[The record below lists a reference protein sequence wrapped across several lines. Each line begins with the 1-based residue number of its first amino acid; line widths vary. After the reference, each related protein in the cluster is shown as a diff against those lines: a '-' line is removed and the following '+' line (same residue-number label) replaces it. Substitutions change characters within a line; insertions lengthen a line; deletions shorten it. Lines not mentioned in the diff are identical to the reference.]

1 MKEKRYVVM
10 NGDRYLMYN
19 PKEGQ
24 TYELTDDFKKASKAA
39 DKTAVDLMKYMYT
52 RNHEDEDF
60 ELTVR
65 TVIVTYEFED

>member
-1 MKEKRYVVM
+1 MKEKRYVIM

-19 PKEGQ
+19 PEGP
-24 TYELTDDFKKASKAA
+24 TYGFTDDFKKASKAA
-39 DKTAVDLMKYMYT
+39 NQTAVDLMKYMYL
-52 RNHEDEDF
+52 RNHEDEDT